1 MTRHKVVIA
10 VAVAGF
16 VVGCSVR
23 APEVQVTGEK
33 TALENQII
41 GTYQQ
46 VADESWMIA
55 STRAADSGQ
64 KAQMATE
71 KKEVLDAVQ
80 NRKFN
85 KDDIEEF
92 KREGALGENNQGF
105 LELRPLPRLE
115 QDLEYRN
122 LVVRI
127 MSEENRDRKVI
138 YDRVLELNPNAG
150 RAGSAAVY
158 AVFAK
163 MNIEES
169 APGTWVQAEDGTW
182 YRKEKETAPAEKK

>member
-1 MTRHKVVIA
+1 MTRHTVVI
-10 VAVAGF
+10 VSVVAGL

-41 GTYQQ
+41 GTYRQ

-64 KAQMATE
+64 KVQMATE

-85 KDDIEEF
+85 KDDIDEF
-92 KREGALGENNQGF
+92 KREGAVGENNQGF
-105 LELRPLPRLE
+105 LELRPLPRLGE
-115 QDLEYRN
+115 DLAYRD

-127 MSEENRDRKVI
+127 MTEENRDRRLI
-138 YDRVLELNPNAG
+138 YDRVLDLNPNAG

-169 APGTWVQAEDGTW
+169 PPGTWVQAENGNW
-182 YRKEKETAPAEKK
+182 YRKGKEASPPEKR

>member
-1 MTRHKVVIA
+1 MARHIA
-10 VAVAGF
+10 AAVLLAGM
-16 VVGCSVR
+16 VVGCSIR

-33 TALENQII
+33 TALENQVI

-55 STRAADSGQ
+55 STRAADSDQ

-85 KDDIEEF
+85 KDDIDEF
-92 KREGALGENNQGF
+92 KRDGALGENNQGF
-105 LELRPLPRLE
+105 LELRPSSRLD
-115 QDLEYRN
+115 QDAEYRT

-127 MSEENRDRKVI
+127 MNEENRDRKII

-182 YRKEKETAPAEKK
+182 YRKGKEAAPNEKK

>member
-1 MTRHKVVIA
+1 MTKHTVVI
-10 VAVAGF
+10 VGVVAGL

-55 STRAADSGQ
+55 STRAADRGQ
-64 KAQMATE
+64 KAEMATE
-71 KKEVLDAVQ
+71 KREVLDAVQ

-85 KDDIEEF
+85 KDDIDEF
-92 KREGALGENNQGF
+92 KREGAVGENNQGF
-105 LELRPLPRLE
+105 LELRPLPRLQ
-115 QDLEYRN
+115 QDPAYRN

-127 MSEENRDRKVI
+127 MTEENRDRRVI

-169 APGTWVQAEDGTW
+169 PPGTWVQGEDGTW
-182 YRKEKETAPAEKK
+182 YRKGKEAAPAEKR

>member
-1 MTRHKVVIA
+1 
-10 VAVAGF
+10 
-16 VVGCSVR
+16 VR
-23 APEVQVTGEK
+23 TPEVQVTGEK
-33 TALENQII
+33 TALENQVI

-64 KAQMATE
+64 KAQMAAE
-71 KKEVLDAVQ
+71 KKEVLEAVQ

-85 KDDIEEF
+85 KDDIDEF
-92 KREGALGENNQGF
+92 KRDGALGENNQGF
-105 LELRPLPRLE
+105 LELRPLARLE
-115 QDLEYRN
+115 EDLEYRN

-127 MSEENRDRKVI
+127 MNEENRDRKVI

-182 YRKEKETAPAEKK
+182 YRKAKEAPRAEKK

>member
-1 MTRHKVVIA
+1 MRNYGLA
-10 VAVAGF
+10 VALITGL

-33 TALENQII
+33 TALENQVI

-55 STRAADSGQ
+55 STRSADSAQ

-85 KDDIEEF
+85 KDDIDEF

-115 QDLEYRN
+115 QDPEYRN

-127 MSEENRDRKVI
+127 MNEENRDRKII
-138 YDRVLELNPNAG
+138 YDRVLELNPNAS
-150 RAGSAAVY
+150 RAGASAVY

-163 MNIEES
+163 MNIEEA
-169 APGTWVQAEDGTW
+169 APGTWIQDEDGTW
-182 YRKEKETAPAEKK
+182 RRKGKESGSESKK

>member
-1 MTRHKVVIA
+1 MARHIAAAVVLAGI
-10 VAVAGF
+10 VAS
-16 VVGCSVR
+16 CSIR

-33 TALENQII
+33 TALENQVI

-55 STRAADSGQ
+55 STRAADSDQ

-85 KDDIEEF
+85 KDDIDEF
-92 KREGALGENNQGF
+92 KRDGALGENNQGF
-105 LELRPLPRLE
+105 LELRRLPRLD
-115 QDLEYRN
+115 QDPEYRS

-127 MSEENRDRKVI
+127 MNEENRDRKII

-150 RAGSAAVY
+150 RAGTAAVY

-163 MNIEES
+163 MNSEES
-169 APGTWVQAEDGTW
+169 VPGTWVQAEDGTW
-182 YRKEKETAPAEKK
+182 YRKGKEAAPNEKK

>member
-1 MTRHKVVIA
+1 MARHIAAAVVL
-10 VAVAGF
+10 AGM
-16 VVGCSVR
+16 VVGCSIR

-33 TALENQII
+33 TALENQVI

-55 STRAADSGQ
+55 STRAADSDQ
-64 KAQMATE
+64 KVQMATE

-85 KDDIEEF
+85 KDDIDEF
-92 KREGALGENNQGF
+92 KRDGALGENNQGF
-105 LELRPLPRLE
+105 LELRRLARLD
-115 QDLEYRN
+115 QDPEYRS

-127 MSEENRDRKVI
+127 MNEENRDRKII

-182 YRKEKETAPAEKK
+182 YRKGKETAPNERK

>member
-1 MTRHKVVIA
+1 MTKHTVVI
-10 VAVAGF
+10 VGVVAGL

-64 KAQMATE
+64 KAEMATE
-71 KKEVLDAVQ
+71 KREVLDAVQ

-85 KDDIEEF
+85 KDDIDEF
-92 KREGALGENNQGF
+92 KREGAIGENHQGF

-115 QDLEYRN
+115 QDPAYRD

-127 MSEENRDRKVI
+127 MTEENRDRRVI

-169 APGTWVQAEDGTW
+169 PPGTWVQGEDGTW
-182 YRKEKETAPAEKK
+182 YRKGKEAAPAEKR